1 MWKKMREKK
10 REREKK
16 GKKMGWVGEKK
27 KCSNDSRVRT
37 LVGSKREM
45 MSCHWATEPNLNKFG
60 QNERVNMLGDAGSA
74 SEHLSL

>member
-1 MWKKMREKK
+1 
-10 REREKK
+10 
-16 GKKMGWVGEKK
+16 MGWVGEKK
-27 KCSNDSRVRT
+27 KCSIDSRVRT

-60 QNERVNMLGDAGSA
+60 QNERVNMLGEAGSA